1 MKGNRLFEIIY
12 ILLDKKNVTAKELAE
27 HFEVSQRTIYRDIE
41 DLSQSGVPI
50 YMTKGKGGG
59 ISLLSDFILNKAILS
74 QEEKKEILAAMQGLN
89 AVNKSEFNGVLSK
102 LSSFLGG
109 DNENWIEVDFSNW
122 DKNNTLGEKFTTIKN
137 SIINKNLISFE
148 YFNSNGKLLERIV
161 EPLKLVFKGQG
172 WYLYAYCRERE
183 DNRFFKLTRMSNI
196 NIILENFNR
205 TVPNKIFSEE
215 DTGYYNELIHLKLR
229 IDKKLAFRI
238 YDEFHNYSLDDNGD
252 FIVNLD
258 FPSGDWLFGYLMSF
272 GEYIEVLE
280 PLNIRDE
287 IKKKLMY
294 ALKNINMT

>member
-27 HFEVSQRTIYRDIE
+27 HFEVSKRTIYRDIE
-41 DLSQSGVPI
+41 DLSQAGVPI

-74 QEEKKEILAAMQGLN
+74 QKEKKEILAAMQGLN

-238 YDEFHNYSLDDNGD
+238 YDEFHNYSLDDKGD

-294 ALKNINMT
+294 ALKKY

>member
-109 DNENWIEVDFSNW
+109 DDENWIEVDFSNW

-294 ALKNINMT
+294 ALKKY

>member
-89 AVNKSEFNGVLSK
+89 AVNKSEFNGVSSK

-294 ALKNINMT
+294 ALKKY

>member
-12 ILLDKKNVTAKELAE
+12 TLLDKKNVTAKELAE

-41 DLSQSGVPI
+41 DLSQAGVPI

-137 SIINKNLISFE
+137 SIIHKNLISFE

-238 YDEFHNYSLDDNGD
+238 YDELHNYSLDDNGD

-294 ALKNINMT
+294 ALKKY

>member
-41 DLSQSGVPI
+41 DLSHAGVPI

-89 AVNKSEFNGVLSK
+89 AVNKIEFNGVLSK

-109 DNENWIEVDFSNW
+109 DNESWIEVDFSNW

-215 DTGYYNELIHLKLR
+215 DTGYYNELIHLKLK

-280 PLNIRDE
+280 PFNIRDE

-294 ALKNINMT
+294 ALKKY

>member
-1 MKGNRLFEIIY
+1 MKGNRLFGIIY
-12 ILLDKKNVTAKELAE
+12 TLLDKKNVTAKELAE

-41 DLSQSGVPI
+41 DLSQAGVPI

-294 ALKNINMT
+294 ALKKY

>member
-1 MKGNRLFEIIY
+1 
-12 ILLDKKNVTAKELAE
+12 KELAE

-294 ALKNINMT
+294 ALKKY

>member
-1 MKGNRLFEIIY
+1 MKGNRLFGIIY
-12 ILLDKKNVTAKELAE
+12 TLLDKKNVTAKELAE

-41 DLSQSGVPI
+41 DLSQAGVPI

-74 QEEKKEILAAMQGLN
+74 QKEKKEILAAMQGLN

-294 ALKNINMT
+294 ALKKY

>member
-252 FIVNLD
+252 FIVDLD

-294 ALKNINMT
+294 ALKKY

>member
-287 IKKKLMY
+287 IKKKLKY
-294 ALKNINMT
+294 ALKKY

>member
-12 ILLDKKNVTAKELAE
+12 TLLDKKNVTAKELAE

-109 DNENWIEVDFSNW
+109 DDENWIEVDFSNW

-294 ALKNINMT
+294 ALKKY

>member
-27 HFEVSQRTIYRDIE
+27 HFEVSKRTIYRDIE
-41 DLSQSGVPI
+41 DLSQAGVPI

-74 QEEKKEILAAMQGLN
+74 QKEKKEILAAMQGLN

-294 ALKNINMT
+294 ALKKY

>member
-137 SIINKNLISFE
+137 SKNLISFE

-294 ALKNINMT
+294 ALKKY

>member
-12 ILLDKKNVTAKELAE
+12 TLLDKKNVTAKELAE

-294 ALKNINMT
+294 ALKKY

>member
-74 QEEKKEILAAMQGLN
+74 QKEKKEILAAMQGLN

-272 GEYIEVLE
+272 GEYYRSLF
-280 PLNIRDE
+280 LTSN
-287 IKKKLMY
+287 L
-294 ALKNINMT
+294 